1 MGKARSEKSPLS
13 EVALRCNKI
22 EKYNIVNVGSFDNVY

>member
-13 EVALRCNKI
+13 EVALRNNKI
-22 EKYNIVNVGSFDNVY
+22 ENNNFVSVVNFDNVY